1 VNPIER
7 KNMSDRA
14 QELFEQIID
23 LAQTDRQQILARECG
38 PDHELRDRVESL
50 LAAHDGAGSFLGE
63 PTIDHVAAYS
73 EPAEQAGS
81 TIGRY
86 KLLEKIGHGGFGD
99 VYMAQQLEPVKRR
112 VALKIIKL
120 GMDTK
125 QVVARFEAERQA
137 LAIMDHPNIARV
149 LDGGETT
156 SGRPYFVMELV
167 RGDPITEYCDRE
179 KLNTR
184 ARLTLFQ
191 QVCQA
196 IQHAHQK
203 GVIHRDIKP
212 SNVLITVSDGQPL
225 VKVIDFGIAKATNTE
240 LTEKTLFTEFR
251 QLIGTPQYMS
261 PEQAERSGVDI
272 DTRSDIYSLGVL
284 LYEMLTGRTPVDPDS
299 LKSAAWDELQ
309 QMIRD
314 AEPQRPS
321 ILVTALGTDTE
332 SVARLR
338 GTEPGRLG
346 SLLKGDLDW
355 IVLKALEKDRTRRYG
370 AAGEFSDDV
379 QRYLDDEAVIATPP
393 STGYR
398 LRKFFRRNKASIA
411 VATALVTALLFGLIT
426 TSISSVWA
434 MRERDHA
441 LRAEKD
447 AREAEQAA
455 VESSLRADRQADR
468 ARRMAAMV
476 GNSFLDPVDAEE
488 LARAWLAD
496 IEALR
501 IQGKLSEKELLIQQ
515 CQLSTWW
522 LQYGGGAEARSII
535 EQIYE
540 RAKDVIGPAD
550 KNFLTLANMNIV
562 SHQNIYN
569 AEQLADLW
577 VDLVG
582 SLRVIKQE
590 EYDSVL
596 PQFAAALDKAGRRQ
610 QATAAIDEYL
620 AIRNGPRPEPSKPA
634 VEFFR
639 LKASLADLASWG
651 NDHPVQY
658 AGLTDVQKRFE
669 NVPGAKNPLFG
680 QRAQKKNLQVWQGSI
695 EKDGSKQ
702 RLRFEISMDSPGKFS
717 GKMIHL
723 DQDNLELSLS
733 NMTILDGVVA
743 MQFESAGVEF
753 TGKIKQQTREVVG
766 TWQQGNQQYDLTI
779 RRIDKNEK

>member
-1 VNPIER
+1 
-7 KNMSDRA
+7 MSDRA
-14 QELFEQIID
+14 QEIFEQVID
-23 LAQTDRQQILARECG
+23 LSPTDRQQVLAREC
-38 PDHELRDRVESL
+38 DQDIELRDRVESL
-50 LAAHDGAGSFLGE
+50 LTAHDGAGSFLSE

-73 EPAEQAGS
+73 EPAEQTGS

-137 LAIMDHPNIARV
+137 LALMDHPNIARV

-167 RGDPITEYCDRE
+167 RGDPITDYCDRE
-179 KLNTR
+179 KLSTR
-184 ARLTLFQ
+184 ARLKLFQ

-212 SNVLITVSDGQPL
+212 SNVLITVADGQPL

-284 LYEMLTGRTPVDPDS
+284 LYEMLTGQTPVDPHS

-309 QMIRD
+309 RMIRE

-321 ILVTALGTDTE
+321 NLVTALGADTE
-332 SVARLR
+332 LVAKLR
-338 GTEPGRLG
+338 STEPGRLG
-346 SLLKGDLDW
+346 SVLRGDLDW

-379 QRYLDDEAVIATPP
+379 QRYLDDEAVFATPP
-393 STGYR
+393 SAGYK
-398 LRKFFRRNKASIA
+398 LRKFFRRNKATIT
-411 VATALVTALLFGLIT
+411 VASALVAALLFGLIT

-441 LRAEKD
+441 LRAEKV

-455 VESSLRADRQADR
+455 VESSQRADRQADR

-476 GNSFLDPVDAEE
+476 GNSFLDPEEAEE

-496 IEALR
+496 IETFK
-501 IQGKLSEKELLIQQ
+501 QQQKFSEKDLLIQQ

-522 LQYGGGAEARSII
+522 LQYGGGAEARAII
-535 EQIYE
+535 EQIYQ
-540 RAKDVIGPAD
+540 RAKEVVGPAD
-550 KNFLTLANMNIV
+550 KNFLTLANMNII

-582 SLRVIKQE
+582 SLKLIKQE

-596 PQFAAALDKAGRRQ
+596 PQFAAALDKAGRQ
-610 QATAAIDEYL
+610 QEATKAIDEYL
-620 AIRNGPRPEPSKPA
+620 ATRNGPRPQPGKPA
-634 VEFFR
+634 IEYFR
-639 LKASLADLASWG
+639 LKASIADLADWG
-651 NDHPVQY
+651 NDHPEQFQ
-658 AGLTDVQKRFE
+658 GLKQVQKRFE

-680 QRAQKKNLQVWQGSI
+680 KPAQKKDLQVWQGAI
-695 EKDGSKQ
+695 DKAGNKQ
-702 RLRFEISMDSPGKFS
+702 RLRFEIAMNAPGKFS

-723 DQDNLELSLS
+723 DQDNKELPLS
-733 NMTILDGVVA
+733 NMTIIDGLVA
-743 MQFESAGVEF
+743 MQFESAGVQYD
-753 TGKIKQQTREVVG
+753 GKINQQTREVVG
-766 TWQQGNQQYDLTI
+766 TWKQGNQQYDLTI
-779 RRIDKNEK
+779 RRVDKNSK